1 MEHEKPRH
9 SFSFFETILWLFCLY
24 LLFSIG
30 RKLGQW
36 HVGVPETRPQGY
48 AHAIAAYAF
57 PLLLMLAI
65 LVKNGT
71 VRFAL
76 LVGAMALMCFQIF
89 G

>member
-1 MEHEKPRH
+1 MEHEKPRR
-9 SFSFFETILWLFCLY
+9 SFSFLEMAVWLFCLY

-30 RKLGQW
+30 QKLGQW

-48 AHAIAAYAF
+48 LRAIASNAS
-57 PLLLMLAI
+57 LLFLMLLI

-76 LVGAMALMCFQIF
+76 LIGAIAVICFQLF